1 MKRFAFDPRTII
13 NRDDN
18 IGRLILMIVLIIVVM
33 TWLSPNKFLNLYN
46 FESLSFLFPELG
58 ILAIAIL
65 VAMLTGGIDLSVI
78 GIANLSAIMAGLFFH
93 AAIGMDAIRAGEGGF
108 VTPVGIALALATGMI
123 AGAVNGLL
131 VTRLRITPILAT
143 LGTGQ
148 IFTGIALV
156 ITGGPAIVGF
166 PAAWNLIGNGKLLGL
181 AAPLIVFLVAA
192 FAIAFLIDRTS
203 FGVSLQLIGTNP
215 KAALF
220 AGINRTRLIFWSF
233 VLSGGLAALAGV
245 LSVSTNQRCQ
255 IRLRYILSPAIDLD
269 CGARRDQSIRR
280 SRHGDGSIAR
290 RDRAH
295 VAFQRVANFEILEPS
310 DRLRLGRVS
319 RFGCGRERMERTRAV
334 NCSEPD
340 DPLMRRS
347 LVDLKPLSQL

>member
-18 IGRLILMIVLIIVVM
+18 IGRLILMIVLIIAVM

-93 AAIGMDAIRAGEGGF
+93 AAIGVDAIRAGEGGL
-108 VTPVGIALALATGMI
+108 VTPVGIAIALATGMI

-166 PAAWNLIGNGKLLGL
+166 PAAWNFIGNGKLLGL
-181 AAPLIVFLVAA
+181 AAPLIVFVVAA
-192 FAIAFLIDRTS
+192 SAVAFLIDRTS

-220 AGINRTRLIFWSF
+220 AGINRARLIFWSF
-233 VLSGGLAALAGV
+233 VLSGGLAALAGIL
-245 LSVSTNQRCQ
+245 LSARTNAAKSDYGTSY
-255 IRLRYILSPAIDLD
+255 LL
-269 CGARRDQSIRR
+269 QSIL
-280 SRHGDGSIAR
+280 IAVLGGTNPSGGR
-290 RDRAH
+290 GTVTGVSLAVIALMLLSSGLQILRFSNHLIDFVWGAFLVLV
-295 VAFQRVANFEILEPS
+295 VAANAWK
-310 DRLRLGRVS
+310 
-319 RFGCGRERMERTRAV
+319 TRA
-334 NCSEPD
+334 
-340 DPLMRRS
+340 R
-347 LVDLKPLSQL
+347 

>member
-1 MKRFAFDPRTII
+1 LPEDIAVKRLAFDPRNLI

-18 IGRLILMIVLIIVVM
+18 IGRLILMIVLIVAVM

-58 ILAIAIL
+58 ILAIAML

-93 AAIGMDAIRAGEGGF
+93 AAIGMDAIRAGQGGL

-123 AGAVNGLL
+123 AGAVNGVL

-192 FAIAFLIDRTS
+192 FAISFLIDRTS

-220 AGINRTRLIFWSF
+220 AGINRARLIFWSF

-245 LSVSTNQRCQ
+245 LLSARTNAAKSDYGTSY
-255 IRLRYILSPAIDLD
+255 LL
-269 CGARRDQSIRR
+269 QSIL
-280 SRHGDGSIAR
+280 IAVLGGTNPSGGR
-290 RDRAH
+290 GTVTGIALAVIALMLLSSGLQILRFSNHLIDFVWGAFLVLV
-295 VAFQRVANFEILEPS
+295 VAANAS
-310 DRLRLGRVS
+310 KG
-319 RFGCGRERMERTRAV
+319 RTR
-334 NCSEPD
+334 
-340 DPLMRRS
+340 
-347 LVDLKPLSQL
+347 